1 MINKQSGNISEEKI
15 CKRKNLDMKST
26 ISKIKNLLEGF
37 EYRFVQAKEII
48 IEFEDRKWKLFI
60 IRNIKK
66 TEKIIRVQE
75 NHRRQS
81 ERSKYSMW
89 EL

>member
-1 MINKQSGNISEEKI
+1 
-15 CKRKNLDMKST
+15 MKST

-37 EYRFVQAKEII
+37 EYRFVQAEEII

>member
-1 MINKQSGNISEEKI
+1 MEKA
-15 CKRKNLDMKST
+15 
-26 ISKIKNLLEGF
+26 E
-37 EYRFVQAKEII
+37 EII

>member
-1 MINKQSGNISEEKI
+1 MEISVRRKY
-15 CKRKNLDMKST
+15 CKWKNLDLKST

-37 EYRFVQAKEII
+37 EYRFVQAEEII
-48 IEFEDRKWKLFI
+48 IEFEDRKRKLFI

>member
-1 MINKQSGNISEEKI
+1 MEISVRRKY
-15 CKRKNLDMKST
+15 CKWKNLDLKST
-26 ISKIKNLLEGF
+26 ISTIKNLLEGF
-37 EYRFVQAKEII
+37 EYRFVQAEEII